1 MSKLIKLLIF
11 LICTIAFMGASG
23 QIIEDQNLLY
33 VTGNPDDWPSELDAM
48 IAAPNNH
55 KIILENDR
63 VRVLEVVVAPKEI
76 EPVHHHKWPSVLYIL
91 DAGEFIDRDREGNII
106 MDTRELPEPIEYP
119 LTLWKEPE
127 APHSVENLSSTK
139 ALRLIRVELK
149 K

>member
-11 LICTIAFMGASG
+11 LVCAIACMGASG
-23 QIIEDQNLLY
+23 QIMEDQTLLY
-33 VTGNPDDWPSELDAM
+33 MTGNPDDWPNELDAM

-76 EPVHHHKWPSVLYIL
+76 EPVHHHKWPSVLYIM